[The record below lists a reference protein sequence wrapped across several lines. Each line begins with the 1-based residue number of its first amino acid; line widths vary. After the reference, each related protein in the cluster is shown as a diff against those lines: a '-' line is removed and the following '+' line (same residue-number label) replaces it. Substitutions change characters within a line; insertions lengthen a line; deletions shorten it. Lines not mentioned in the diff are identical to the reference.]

1 LKGDLRGLVE
11 VVEDHASGTYR
22 AVYTAKLAN
31 AIYVLHVFQKK
42 ATRGIATPKHEL
54 DLIKARLRWAE
65 QHAKT
70 EVEGWAMKVTKSSG
84 NVFADFRLPDA
95 EERLLKAQL
104 AAEIARIIAH
114 RKLTQRA
121 AAELMGIDQPK
132 VSHLLH
138 GRLAGFSTD
147 RLLAWLTALGQD
159 VEILVR
165 APPRR
170 RQGRL
175 RVRILA
181 AR

>member
-1 LKGDLRGLVE
+1 
-11 VVEDHASGTYR
+11 
-22 AVYTAKLAN
+22 
-31 AIYVLHVFQKK
+31 
-42 ATRGIATPKHEL
+42 
-54 DLIKARLRWAE
+54 
-65 QHAKT
+65 
-70 EVEGWAMKVTKSSG
+70 MKITKSSG
-84 NVFADFRLPDA
+84 NVFADLRLRDA

-104 AAEIARIIAH
+104 AAQIARILAH

-147 RLLAWLTALGQD
+147 RLLTWLTALGQD

-165 APPRR
+165 TPSRR
-170 RQGRL
+170 RPGHL
-175 RVRILA
+175 RVRMVA